1 VTEKTA
7 NILEGY
13 VEESRFAS
21 DNGICLRTS
30 ARYRSLP
37 DGLPFLPW
45 GGKILIPIEV
55 AKEWL
60 RSRVKRRNATRRAA

>member
-1 VTEKTA
+1 MTEPTA
-7 NILEGY
+7 NILDGY

-21 DNGICLRTS
+21 DNGICPRTS
-30 ARYRSLP
+30 ARYRSQP
-37 DGLPFLPW
+37 NGLPFLAW
-45 GGKILIPIEV
+45 GGKIFIPIDG